1 MKENNEMT
9 SIKRLNRT
17 QIKYIAIAAM
27 LLDHLAAFL
36 LSPEKYPGLIVLYI
50 IMRTIGRV
58 VAPVMFYFLVE
69 GFTHTSSKRNYCLRL
84 LSFAI
89 LSQIPYSLLRYG
101 NVASGDLN
109 VMFTLLFS
117 FLMLMVVE
125 KTSNQIIKGMAVF
138 LFMFISVFSDWG
150 LIGPLMAWLFYV
162 NRFDRK
168 KQVRD
173 YLLIV
178 GIQLFSAVLFII
190 CNTQSWYEGLC
201 QLGTFLVIP
210 LLLAY
215 NEESGKKMFINKW
228 LFYVFYPL
236 HLMLIWLVLK
246 V

>member
-1 MKENNEMT
+1 MKEK
-9 SIKRLNRT
+9 IRLNRT

-36 LSPEKYPGLIVLYI
+36 LSPEIYPGFIVLYI

-58 VAPVMFYFLVE
+58 AAPVMFYFIVE

-101 NVASGDLN
+101 SVASGDLN
-109 VMFTLLFS
+109 VMFTLSFS

-125 KTSNQIIKGMAVF
+125 KTTNQVIKGMAVF
-138 LFMFISVFSDWG
+138 LFMFISAFSDWG
-150 LIGPLMAWLFYV
+150 LIGPLMTWLFYV
-162 NRFDRK
+162 NRSDRK

-178 GIQLFSAVLFII
+178 GIQLLSTVIFIV
-190 CNTQSWYEGLC
+190 CNTQNWYEGIC
-201 QLGTFLVIP
+201 QLGIFLVIP
-210 LLLAY
+210 LIASY
-215 NEESGKKMFINKW
+215 NGEAGKKTVVNKW

-236 HLMLIWLVLK
+236 HLILIWLVLK